1 MRHQYY
7 FNILYKIVAENKMKI
22 VVETLCLT
30 LHTHKKCQITFLR
43 DSTNHNSFQCKHI
56 LVHAR
61 LVVCRLKILAKM
73 ILPFL
78 WFMTLDTHVCVCV
91 SLLLYSRL
99 FFFNFY
105 IFGDIKQHL
114 DIVNLGQGRNISEN
128 IKINLFELQKYSKH
142 Y

>member
-1 MRHQYY
+1 MNWINSTENETLVLF
-7 FNILYKIVAENKMKI
+7 FNILYKIVAENEMKI

-56 LVHAR
+56 LVQDY

-78 WFMTLDTHVCVCV
+78 WFMTLDTHVCVCL
-91 SLLLYSRL
+91 SYSIQGYFSSTFISSETLNSTLILSTWDREE
-99 FFFNFY
+99 
-105 IFGDIKQHL
+105 IFQRI
-114 DIVNLGQGRNISEN
+114 
-128 IKINLFELQKYSKH
+128 
-142 Y
+142 

>member
-1 MRHQYY
+1 MNWINSTENETLVLF

-78 WFMTLDTHVCVCV
+78 WFMTLDTHVCVCLSFSIQGYFSSTFI
-91 SLLLYSRL
+91 SLETLNSTLILSTWDREE
-99 FFFNFY
+99 
-105 IFGDIKQHL
+105 IFQRI
-114 DIVNLGQGRNISEN
+114 
-128 IKINLFELQKYSKH
+128 
-142 Y
+142 

>member
-1 MRHQYY
+1 MNWINSTENETLVLF
-7 FNILYKIVAENKMKI
+7 FNILYKIVAENEMKI

-56 LVHAR
+56 LVQDY

-78 WFMTLDTHVCVCV
+78 WFMTLDTHVCVCLSYSIQGYFSSTFI
-91 SLLLYSRL
+91 SLETLNSTLILSTWDREE
-99 FFFNFY
+99 
-105 IFGDIKQHL
+105 IFQRI
-114 DIVNLGQGRNISEN
+114 
-128 IKINLFELQKYSKH
+128 
-142 Y
+142 